1 MTQQQPSKVSI
12 WIASIYEERDAA
24 LARNRE
30 LTQENESLSKL
41 VTLHNCETAESQI
54 AELEHLAE
62 VQDLD
67 LQHAASA
74 IKSLCA
80 NAKAESAEIVKLK
93 KLIHDIY
100 HAHFQN
106 GSYLSYETWMEL
118 LTSTR
123 SDMERIAEEQEG
135 QEHAI

>member
-1 MTQQQPSKVSI
+1 MTQQQSKV
-12 WIASIYEERDAA
+12 IAWMLSMREGRDNAF
-24 LARNRE
+24 ARN
-30 LTQENESLSKL
+30 Q
-41 VTLHNCETAESQI
+41 
-54 AELEHLAE
+54 ELERLAE

-67 LQHAASA
+67 LQHAAST

-80 NAKAESAEIVKLK
+80 NAKAKSVEIAKLN
-93 KLIHDIY
+93 KLIRDIY

-106 GSYLSYETWMEL
+106 GAYLSYEAWMEL

-135 QEHAI
+135 QEHA